1 MKRLTTSVL
10 TLALAGASL
19 SAVSADWQ
27 ALPEQAPAPA
37 DNPSTPAKV
46 ELGKM
51 LYMDPRFSS
60 TGTVSCNTCHNVMLG
75 GEDNRE
81 VSMGVHGQMGGRSS
95 PTVWNSAF
103 SSVQFWDGRAASL
116 EDQAKGP
123 VSNPIE
129 MGMKDVEVAMNRVRQ
144 IPGYK
149 AHFEKAFGP
158 DSLSVENAAK
168 AVAAYERT
176 LITPNSAYDRYVK
189 GDKKAMS
196 EQQVRGMNTFA
207 STGCTSCHSGAA
219 FNGPTLPQGTGFFM
233 KFPTFGDSDY
243 VKKYDLT
250 KDLGRFDV
258 TKNEADKHLFKV
270 PTLRNVALTAPYFHN
285 GAVKQL
291 DEAVKVM
298 AKTQLNKD
306 LSEQEVADVVTFLTA
321 LTGEF
326 PVQTLPQLP
335 PTEGWTFEFT
345 ADK

>member
-10 TLALAGASL
+10 TLALAGFSL

-27 ALPEQAPAPA
+27 ALPEQAPAPT
-37 DNPSTPAKV
+37 DNPTTPAKV

-75 GEDNRE
+75 GEDNRA

-144 IPGYK
+144 IPGYE
-149 AHFEKAFGP
+149 AYFDKAFGP
-158 DSLSVENAAK
+158 GSMNVDNAAK

-189 GDKKAMS
+189 GDKKAMN
-196 EQQVRGMNTFA
+196 EQQVRGMNAFD
-207 STGCTSCHSGAA
+207 SIGCTACHSGAA

-233 KFPTFGDSDY
+233 KFPTFSDSDY
-243 VKKYDLT
+243 VKKYDFM
-250 KDLGRFDV
+250 KDLGRFAA
-258 TKNEADKHLFKV
+258 TKNDADKHLFKV

-306 LSEQEVADVVTFLTA
+306 LSEQEVADVAAFLVA

-326 PVQTLPQLP
+326 PAQTLPQLP
-335 PTEGWTFEFT
+335 PTEGWTFEFS